1 MASSEGSDYDDVDAS
16 DASLG
21 GALVHVRPPPPNQD
35 ASRIEAQI
43 KSSIESFLL
52 SLPLGEDNISAEIE
66 QHVAIKLY
74 NAEFA
79 KRMAK
84 DRTQQCTSSS
94 YCQSCINS
102 SSLNA
107 FDEQGTMIRVG
118 HPVKHVSRTA
128 SVPFA
133 MELEKNSQIATRNDK
148 CLSYA

>member
-1 MASSEGSDYDDVDAS
+1 MASSVASDYDDVDAS

-21 GALVHVRPPPPNQD
+21 GALIHVRPPPPNQD

-43 KSSIESFLL
+43 KASIESFLL

-84 DRTQQCTSSS
+84 DRTQQWW
-94 YCQSCINS
+94 
-102 SSLNA
+102 
-107 FDEQGTMIRVG
+107 
-118 HPVKHVSRTA
+118 
-128 SVPFA
+128 VP
-133 MELEKNSQIATRNDK
+133 SIAPAVYPSIKLCFVDHQQFM
-148 CLSYA
+148 CGA